1 MTTLYNLRNDSIG
14 YKGRIMANF
23 ETLQSGPN
31 VLSTAQRLALSPTI
45 GTVCY
50 DSSMT
55 SMFQYNGN
63 AWVQVG

>member
-1 MTTLYNLRNDSIG
+1 
-14 YKGRIMANF
+14 MANF
-23 ETLQSGPN
+23 ETLQAGPN

-55 SMFQYNGN
+55 SMFQYNGT
-63 AWVQVG
+63 AWVQMG